1 MVSFYFSDGKQKEA
15 DVEEFNKSDEGP
27 SDGEGNTEQEL
38 TGNNDSPESTFTQ
51 IIDPKTQI
59 EKIME
64 PKMAEEKTIEGETS
78 VEETSEK
85 KIFVQKTL
93 EGQTRGE
100 KMSWEEKTMLKTHVE
115 IKSDNT
121 EKMEVENDY
130 STLLR
135 EEKKPSLLLP
145 VSLALKQQAQEE
157 QTMQTSVTEELTL
170 NSSSSNNS
178 RKSDELRVGP
188 SSSFARDVLDFKPEG
203 IKTEQLKDT
212 PKSVN
217 ESTID
222 CASVV
227 DDEVVQIKLEPQ
239 SNFLP
244 TEENENS
251 NDGSV
256 CDSNSS
262 EVPEQTDSSALPTVA
277 PNSEA
282 TTASVASKSFDP
294 SKIKTSKGPKIKRTL
309 SRAERLSRTRKVKS
323 GLSLKMGLPFKGGV
337 STKQQGTPAVNLP
350 SKADTPGIS
359 LTSKGPSP
367 AKASIKSEKTVQRRR
382 SFKGGRPSSISPRGY
397 GYSMAFMDIEKPSHS
412 GTKPEEDSE
421 VTESASGLLK
431 ISTQSTSC
439 TTTTCPTSPT
449 VAGTPTENQTAPKK
463 QTYQAKKFRLD
474 QITGKLSAQRQS
486 EAKAAAHSP
495 SAFQLTKHHSSPTP
509 PPTLSPSP
517 PANPPYPRES
527 YPPPGPPP
535 LLYSPMPGSCCPTPH
550 HQHMYGP
557 HPGHGMHLPA
567 GHMHPHPDY
576 PPPSSGYM
584 LYAHGMHY
592 PPPGP
597 CIGQC
602 KYNHNDANLTRRLPG
617 QNCNILLS
625 FHCRFL
631 FCWCEAV
638 CIPCSPPWGS
648 PSSSSHSREC
658 TGTTDAV

>member
-1 MVSFYFSDGKQKEA
+1 MVCIYLRDVKQKEA
-15 DVEEFNKSDEGP
+15 DVEPFNKSEEGL
-27 SDGEGNTEQEL
+27 SDGEGNTEQQL
-38 TGNNDSPESTFTQ
+38 TEKDQSPESTFTQ
-51 IIDPKTQI
+51 IIDPKTLVEKTTKQKLPE
-59 EKIME
+59 EKITE
-64 PKMAEEKTIEGETS
+64 HETS
-78 VEETSEK
+78 VEETKEK
-85 KIFVQKTL
+85 SIPVEKIFAQKTL
-93 EGQTRGE
+93 EGQTTRGKIFWDQKNE
-100 KMSWEEKTMLKTHVE
+100 LKTHVE
-115 IKSDNT
+115 LKSDNREKQGIKSDGDT
-121 EKMEVENDY
+121 FLK
-130 STLLR
+130 
-135 EEKKPSLLLP
+135 EEKEPSALLP
-145 VSLALKQQAQEE
+145 ASSALIQRVQEE
-157 QTMQTSVTEELTL
+157 QSMQASVREERAL

-178 RKSDELRVGP
+178 QKSDELRVKLGDT
-188 SSSFARDVLDFKPEG
+188 SSSTEGDVFNFKAES
-203 IKTEQLKDT
+203 IRTEQLKDA
-212 PKSVN
+212 PKNVN

-222 CASVV
+222 CASIV

-239 SNFLP
+239 SSFLP

-262 EVPEQTDSSALPTVA
+262 EVQEQTDSSALPTVA
-277 PNSEA
+277 PNTETNTSL
-282 TTASVASKSFDP
+282 VVSKPSDP
-294 SKIKTSKGPKIKRTL
+294 SHKIRTSKGPKIKRTL
-309 SRAERLSRTRKVKS
+309 SRAERLSRTRKAKS
-323 GLSLKMGLPFKGGV
+323 GLSLKMGSSLKVSP
-337 STKQQGTPAVNLP
+337 STKQQGTPGVNLL

-359 LTSKGPSP
+359 LPSKGPSP

-412 GTKPEEDSE
+412 GVKPEEDSE
-421 VTESASGLLK
+421 VTESGLGLLK
-431 ISTQSTSC
+431 ISTQSTTY
-439 TTTTCPTSPT
+439 TTTSPTSPT

-486 EAKAAAHSP
+486 EAQAAAHSP
-495 SAFQLTKHHSSPTP
+495 SAFQLTKHHSSPPP

-557 HPGHGMHLPA
+557 HPRHGMHLPA

-602 KYNHNDANLTRRLPG
+602 KCNNYDLIGHVRHI
-617 QNCNILLS
+617 NIL
-625 FHCRFL
+625 
-631 FCWCEAV
+631 A
-638 CIPCSPPWGS
+638 
-648 PSSSSHSREC
+648 
-658 TGTTDAV
+658 

>member
-1 MVSFYFSDGKQKEA
+1 MSDGKQKEA
-15 DVEEFNKSDEGP
+15 DVEAFNKSDEGL
-27 SDGEGNTEQEL
+27 SDGEGNAEQQLTEK
-38 TGNNDSPESTFTQ
+38 NDSPESTFTQ

-59 EKIME
+59 EKTAE
-64 PKMAEEKTIEGETS
+64 LKMPEERTVEGETS
-78 VEETSEK
+78 VVGTSEK
-85 KIFVQKTL
+85 KIFIQTTL
-93 EGQTRGE
+93 EGQATNE
-100 KMSWEEKTMLKTHVE
+100 KKSWAEKTKLTTHVE
-115 IKSDNT
+115 IKSANT
-121 EKMEVENDY
+121 EKQEVESDY
-130 STLLR
+130 STFFR
-135 EEKKPSLLLP
+135 EEKKSSLLFPTSSVLR
-145 VSLALKQQAQEE
+145 QQVQED
-157 QTMQTSVTEELTL
+157 QTMQTSVTEKLAL

-178 RKSDELRVGP
+178 RKSDELKVKLKDP
-188 SSSFARDVLDFKPEG
+188 SSSFARDVLNFKAEG

-212 PKSVN
+212 PKNVN

-222 CASVV
+222 CASIV
-227 DDEVVQIKLEPQ
+227 DDEVLQIKLDSQ
-239 SNFLP
+239 SSFLP

-262 EVPEQTDSSALPTVA
+262 EVPEQTDSSALPVVA

-282 TTASVASKSFDP
+282 TTTSVASKSFDP

-309 SRAERLSRTRKVKS
+309 SRAERLSRTRKAKS
-323 GLSLKMGLPFKGGV
+323 GISQKMGLSLKVGT
-337 STKQQGTPAVNLP
+337 SAKQQGTPVAYLP
-350 SKADTPGIS
+350 SKADTSGIS
-359 LTSKGPSP
+359 LTSKGPTP
-367 AKASIKSEKTVQRRR
+367 AKAGIKSEKTVQRRR

-397 GYSMAFMDIEKPSHS
+397 GYSMAFMDIEKPSNS

-421 VTESASGLLK
+421 VTESGSGLLD
-431 ISTQSTSC
+431 ISTQSTIC
-439 TTTTCPTSPT
+439 TTTSPTIPT
-449 VAGTPTENQTAPKK
+449 VAGTPAENQTAPKK

-495 SAFQLTKHHSSPTP
+495 SAFQVTKHHSSPTP

-602 KYNHNDANLTRRLPG
+602 KYNHDF
-617 QNCNILLS
+617 NITI
-625 FHCRFL
+625 C
-631 FCWCEAV
+631 
-638 CIPCSPPWGS
+638 
-648 PSSSSHSREC
+648 
-658 TGTTDAV
+658 

>member
-1 MVSFYFSDGKQKEA
+1 MVCIYLRDVKQKEA
-15 DVEEFNKSDEGP
+15 DVEPFNKSEEGL
-27 SDGEGNTEQEL
+27 SDGEGNTEQQL
-38 TGNNDSPESTFTQ
+38 TEKDQSPESTFTQ
-51 IIDPKTQI
+51 IIDPKTLVEKTTKQKLPE
-59 EKIME
+59 EKITE
-64 PKMAEEKTIEGETS
+64 HETS
-78 VEETSEK
+78 VEETKEK
-85 KIFVQKTL
+85 SIPVEKIFAQKTL
-93 EGQTRGE
+93 EGQTTRGKIFWDE
-100 KMSWEEKTMLKTHVE
+100 KNELKTHVE
-115 IKSDNT
+115 LKSDNREKQGIKSDGDT
-121 EKMEVENDY
+121 FLK
-130 STLLR
+130 
-135 EEKKPSLLLP
+135 EEKEPSALLP
-145 VSLALKQQAQEE
+145 ASSALIQQVQEE
-157 QTMQTSVTEELTL
+157 QSMQASVREERAL
-170 NSSSSNNS
+170 NSSSSNS
-178 RKSDELRVGP
+178 QKSDELRVKLGDT
-188 SSSFARDVLDFKPEG
+188 SSSTEGDVFNFKAES
-203 IKTEQLKDT
+203 IRTEQLKDA
-212 PKSVN
+212 PKNVN

-222 CASVV
+222 CASIV

-239 SNFLP
+239 SSFLP

-262 EVPEQTDSSALPTVA
+262 EVQEQTDSAALPTVA
-277 PNSEA
+277 PNTETNTSL
-282 TTASVASKSFDP
+282 VVSKP
-294 SKIKTSKGPKIKRTL
+294 SNPSHKIRTSKGPKIKRTL
-309 SRAERLSRTRKVKS
+309 SRAERLSRTRKAKS
-323 GLSLKMGLPFKGGV
+323 GLSLKMGSSLKVSP
-337 STKQQGTPAVNLP
+337 STKQQGTPGVNLL

-359 LTSKGPSP
+359 LPSKGPSP

-412 GTKPEEDSE
+412 GVKPEEDSE
-421 VTESASGLLK
+421 VTESGLGLLK
-431 ISTQSTSC
+431 ISTQSTTY
-439 TTTTCPTSPT
+439 TTTSPTSPT

-486 EAKAAAHSP
+486 EAQAAAHSP
-495 SAFQLTKHHSSPTP
+495 SAFQLTKHHSSPP
-509 PPTLSPSP
+509 PPLTLSPSP

-557 HPGHGMHLPA
+557 HPRHGMHLPA

-602 KYNHNDANLTRRLPG
+602 KCNNYDLIGHVRHI
-617 QNCNILLS
+617 NIL
-625 FHCRFL
+625 
-631 FCWCEAV
+631 
-638 CIPCSPPWGS
+638 
-648 PSSSSHSREC
+648 
-658 TGTTDAV
+658 T

>member
-1 MVSFYFSDGKQKEA
+1 MVEDN
-15 DVEEFNKSDEGP
+15 V
-27 SDGEGNTEQEL
+27 
-38 TGNNDSPESTFTQ
+38 
-51 IIDPKTQI
+51 
-59 EKIME
+59 
-64 PKMAEEKTIEGETS
+64 AECETS
-78 VEETSEK
+78 LEETSEVK
-85 KIFVQKTL
+85 LSVENSFAQKML
-93 EGQTRGE
+93 VGQTTGGE
-100 KMSWEEKTMLKTHVE
+100 LSWKEKAKLKPQVE
-115 IKSDNT
+115 IKSNDR
-121 EKMEVENDY
+121 EEEEVENVD
-130 STLLR
+130 SAFLK
-135 EEKKPSLLLP
+135 EEQKHSAVLP
-145 VSLALKQQAQEE
+145 VWSALKEQTQEE
-157 QTMQTSVTEELTL
+157 QSKEKSEAEEPTL
-170 NSSSSNNS
+170 NLSSSSKAEKN
-178 RKSDELRVGP
+178 DELRVKLKDP
-188 SSSFARDVLDFKPEG
+188 SSSAGDVLDFKAES
-203 IKTEQLKDT
+203 IKMEQST
-212 PKSVN
+212 NAPKNRN

-222 CASVV
+222 CASIVN
-227 DDEVVQIKLEPQ
+227 DEVVQIKFELQ
-239 SNFLP
+239 SCFQP
-244 TEENENS
+244 HEENENS

-262 EVPEQTDSSALPTVA
+262 EVQEQSNSSALPIVT
-277 PNSEA
+277 PKTEA
-282 TTASVASKSFDP
+282 NTSLVSPKSSDP
-294 SKIKTSKGPKIKRTL
+294 SHKMRTSKGPKIKRTL
-309 SRAERLSRTRKVKS
+309 SRAERLSRTRKAKS
-323 GLSLKMGLPFKGGV
+323 GLSLKMGLSLKVGA
-337 STKQQGTPAVNLP
+337 SAKQQGTPGITCNLP
-350 SKADTPGIS
+350 SKADTPEIS
-359 LTSKGPSP
+359 LPSKGPSL

-421 VTESASGLLK
+421 VTESATGLLK
-431 ISTQSTSC
+431 ISTQSTSY
-439 TTTTCPTSPT
+439 TTSSPTSPT
-449 VAGTPTENQTAPKK
+449 VAGGPAENQSAPKK

-495 SAFQLTKHHSSPTP
+495 SAFQLAKHHSSPPP

-602 KYNHNDANLTRRLPG
+602 KYIVMVKSFSMSTFVFDSQAFRIKLRT
-617 QNCNILLS
+617 LS
-625 FHCRFL
+625 LFYCRFM
-631 FCWCEAV
+631 FCWCEAA
-638 CIPCSPPWGS
+638 CIPCPPPWGS
-648 PSSSSHSREC
+648 TSSPSSTHTREC

>member
-1 MVSFYFSDGKQKEA
+1 MSDGKHKEA
-15 DVEEFNKSDEGP
+15 DVEAFNKSDEGL
-27 SDGEGNTEQEL
+27 SDGEGNAEQQLTEK
-38 TGNNDSPESTFTQ
+38 NDSPESTFTQ
-51 IIDPKTQI
+51 IIDSKTQI
-59 EKIME
+59 EKTAE
-64 PKMAEEKTIEGETS
+64 LKMPEERTVEGETS
-78 VEETSEK
+78 VAGTSEK
-85 KIFVQKTL
+85 KIFIQTTL
-93 EGQTRGE
+93 EGQATNE
-100 KMSWEEKTMLKTHVE
+100 KKSWEEKTKLKTQVE

-121 EKMEVENDY
+121 EKQKVESDY
-130 STLLR
+130 STFFR
-135 EEKKPSLLLP
+135 EEKKSSLLFP
-145 VSLALKQQAQEE
+145 TSSVLKPQVQEE
-157 QTMQTSVTEELTL
+157 QTMQTSVTEELAL

-178 RKSDELRVGP
+178 RKSDELKVKLKDP
-188 SSSFARDVLDFKPEG
+188 SSSFARDVLNFKAEG

-212 PKSVN
+212 PKKVN

-222 CASVV
+222 CASIV
-227 DDEVVQIKLEPQ
+227 DDEVLQIKLDSQ
-239 SNFLP
+239 SSFLP

-262 EVPEQTDSSALPTVA
+262 EVPEQTDSSALPVVA

-282 TTASVASKSFDP
+282 TTTSVASKSYDP

-309 SRAERLSRTRKVKS
+309 SRAERLSRTRKAKS
-323 GLSLKMGLPFKGGV
+323 GLSLKMGLSLKVGT
-337 STKQQGTPAVNLP
+337 SAKQQGTPVANLP
-350 SKADTPGIS
+350 SKADTSGIS
-359 LTSKGPSP
+359 LTSKGPTP
-367 AKASIKSEKTVQRRR
+367 AKAGIKSEKTVQRRR

-397 GYSMAFMDIEKPSHS
+397 GYSMAFMDIEKPSNS

-421 VTESASGLLK
+421 VTESGSGLLN

-439 TTTTCPTSPT
+439 TTTSPTSPT
-449 VAGTPTENQTAPKK
+449 VAGTPAENQAAPKK

-535 LLYSPMPGSCCPTPH
+535 LLYSPMPGSCCPPPH

-602 KYNHNDANLTRRLPG
+602 KYNHD
-617 QNCNILLS
+617 
-625 FHCRFL
+625 FHITIC
-631 FCWCEAV
+631 
-638 CIPCSPPWGS
+638 
-648 PSSSSHSREC
+648 
-658 TGTTDAV
+658 

>member
-1 MVSFYFSDGKQKEA
+1 MVLYHSSCTLYMQFSHSTFRLSQEGTVVLGMVCGLLIFLFFGLFLSDGKQKEA
-15 DVEEFNKSDEGP
+15 DVEAFNKSDEGLT
-27 SDGEGNTEQEL
+27 DGEGNTEQPLPE
-38 TGNNDSPESTFTQ
+38 NDSPESTFTQ
-51 IIDPKTQI
+51 IIDPQTQI
-59 EKIME
+59 GKTME
-64 PKMAEEKTIEGETS
+64 PKIPEEKTIEGETS

-93 EGQTRGE
+93 EGQTTGE
-100 KMSWEEKTMLKTHVE
+100 KISWEEKAKLRTLVE

-121 EKMEVENDY
+121 EKQEVENDY
-130 STLLR
+130 STFLR

-145 VSLALKQQAQEE
+145 ASSALKQQVLEE
-157 QTMQTSVTEELTL
+157 QTAQTSVTEELTL

-178 RKSDELRVGP
+178 RKSYEQRVKLEDL
-188 SSSFARDVLDFKPEG
+188 SSSFARDVLDFKAEG
-203 IKTEQLKDT
+203 IKTGELKDA
-212 PKSVN
+212 PKNVK

-222 CASVV
+222 CASIV

-239 SNFLP
+239 GSFLP

-262 EVPEQTDSSALPTVA
+262 EVPEQTDSTALPTVA
-277 PNSEA
+277 PSQEA

-309 SRAERLSRTRKVKS
+309 SRAERLSRTRKAKS
-323 GLSLKMGLPFKGGV
+323 GLSLKMGLSLKVGA
-337 STKQQGTPAVNLP
+337 STKQQGSPVVNLP

-421 VTESASGLLK
+421 VTESGSVLLQ

-439 TTTTCPTSPT
+439 TTTSPTSPT
-449 VAGTPTENQTAPKK
+449 VAGTPAENQTVPKK

-557 HPGHGMHLPA
+557 HPGHGMHIPA

-602 KYNHNDANLTRRLPG
+602 KYNHNVPN
-617 QNCNILLS
+617 
-625 FHCRFL
+625 
-631 FCWCEAV
+631 
-638 CIPCSPPWGS
+638 
-648 PSSSSHSREC
+648 
-658 TGTTDAV
+658 

>member
-1 MVSFYFSDGKQKEA
+1 MQFSHSTFRLSQERTVFLGMVCGLLIFLFFGLFLSDGKQKEA
-15 DVEEFNKSDEGP
+15 DVEAFNKSDEGLT
-27 SDGEGNTEQEL
+27 DGEGNTEQPLAE
-38 TGNNDSPESTFTQ
+38 NDSPESTFTQ
-51 IIDPKTQI
+51 IIDPQTQI
-59 EKIME
+59 GKTME
-64 PKMAEEKTIEGETS
+64 PLIPEEKTIEGETS

-93 EGQTRGE
+93 EGQTTGE
-100 KMSWEEKTMLKTHVE
+100 RISWEEKAKLRTLVE

-121 EKMEVENDY
+121 EKQEVENDY
-130 STLLR
+130 STFLR
-135 EEKKPSLLLP
+135 EEKNPSLLLP
-145 VSLALKQQAQEE
+145 ASSALKQQVQEE
-157 QTMQTSVTEELTL
+157 QTTQTSVTEELTL

-178 RKSDELRVGP
+178 RKSYEQRVKLEDL
-188 SSSFARDVLDFKPEG
+188 SSSFARDVLDFKAEG
-203 IKTEQLKDT
+203 IKTGGLKDA
-212 PKSVN
+212 PKNVN

-222 CASVV
+222 CASIV

-239 SNFLP
+239 GSFLA
-244 TEENENS
+244 TEENDNS

-262 EVPEQTDSSALPTVA
+262 EVPEQTDSTALPTVA
-277 PNSEA
+277 PSQEA

-309 SRAERLSRTRKVKS
+309 SRAERLSRTRKAKS
-323 GLSLKMGLPFKGGV
+323 GLSLKMGLTLKVGA
-337 STKQQGTPAVNLP
+337 STKQQGSPVVNLP

-421 VTESASGLLK
+421 VTESGSVLLQ

-439 TTTTCPTSPT
+439 TTTSPTSPT
-449 VAGTPTENQTAPKK
+449 VAGTPAENQTVPKK

-557 HPGHGMHLPA
+557 HPGHGMHIPA

-602 KYNHNDANLTRRLPG
+602 KYNHNVPNLSRRLPG
-617 QNCNILLS
+617 QNCNIFIVFSL
-625 FHCRFL
+625 
-631 FCWCEAV
+631 
-638 CIPCSPPWGS
+638 
-648 PSSSSHSREC
+648 
-658 TGTTDAV
+658 

>member
-1 MVSFYFSDGKQKEA
+1 MSDGKQKEA
-15 DVEEFNKSDEGP
+15 DVEAFNKSDEGL
-27 SDGEGNTEQEL
+27 SDGEENTEQRL
-38 TGNNDSPESTFTQ
+38 TEKNDSPESTFTQ

-59 EKIME
+59 EKSME
-64 PKMAEEKTIEGETS
+64 PKMPKGRTVEGETS
-78 VEETSEK
+78 VEGTSKK

-93 EGQTRGE
+93 EGQATGE
-100 KMSWEEKTMLKTHVE
+100 KITWEEKTKLKTLVE
-115 IKSDNT
+115 IKSDNM
-121 EKMEVENDY
+121 EKQEVESKY
-130 STLLR
+130 STFLR
-135 EEKKPSLLLP
+135 EEKKSSLLFP
-145 VSLALKQQAQEE
+145 MSSALKQQVQEE
-157 QTMQTSVTEELTL
+157 QAMQTSVTEELAL
-170 NSSSSNNS
+170 HSSSSNNS
-178 RKSDELRVGP
+178 RKSDELRVKLKDP
-188 SSSFARDVLDFKPEG
+188 SSSFARDVLDFEAEG
-203 IKTEQLKDT
+203 IKTEQLKDA
-212 PKSVN
+212 PKNVN

-222 CASVV
+222 CASIV
-227 DDEVVQIKLEPQ
+227 DDEVLQIKLEPQ
-239 SNFLP
+239 SSFLP

-256 CDSNSS
+256 CNSNSS
-262 EVPEQTDSSALPTVA
+262 EVQEQTDSSALPVVA

-282 TTASVASKSFDP
+282 TTTSVASKSIDS

-309 SRAERLSRTRKVKS
+309 SRAERLSRTRKAKS
-323 GLSLKMGLPFKGGV
+323 GLSLKMGLSLKVGT
-337 STKQQGTPAVNLP
+337 SAKQQGTPVVNLP
-350 SKADTPGIS
+350 SKADTPGTS
-359 LTSKGPSP
+359 LASKGPTP
-367 AKASIKSEKTVQRRR
+367 TKAGIKSEKTVQRRR

-397 GYSMAFMDIEKPSHS
+397 GYSMAFMDIEKPSNS

-421 VTESASGLLK
+421 VTESGLGLLN
-431 ISTQSTSC
+431 ISTQNTSC
-439 TTTTCPTSPT
+439 TTTSPTSPT
-449 VAGTPTENQTAPKK
+449 VAGTATENQTAPKK

-486 EAKAAAHSP
+486 EAKAAVHSP

-602 KYNHNDANLTRRLPG
+602 KYNHDFNAGLE
-617 QNCNILLS
+617 IKK
-625 FHCRFL
+625 
-631 FCWCEAV
+631 
-638 CIPCSPPWGS
+638 IIKSPFG
-648 PSSSSHSREC
+648 
-658 TGTTDAV
+658 D